1 MIRRSFEN
9 KSMIATMAV
18 VETNKH
24 ISSSSFCPPNKRC
37 LDGATNHYNRL
48 NKVSTM
54 TKMENANISNYGWK
68 STILF
73 MAISISIIRCIC
85 HCWAKSHSNWTTAI
99 NNLWHEMCI
108 LQITFYLTN
117 QMFANNALSILR
129 NKRKIDYSFELMP
142 VQIINSKANNCFS
155 EWMWTIL
162 SGNKLWSWFW
172 FLWLF
177 NGKKEFDFNTYASAN
192 RKSSM
197 WNLGS

>member
-24 ISSSSFCPPNKRC
+24 ISSSSFCPTNKRC
-37 LDGATNHYNRL
+37 LDGATNHYNRV

-73 MAISISIIRCIC
+73 MAISISIKRCIC

-117 QMFANNALSILR
+117 QKIANNALPNLR
-129 NKRKIDYSFELMP
+129 NKRKIDWSFELMP

-155 EWMWTIL
+155 EWMSERFCRAI
-162 SGNKLWSWFW
+162 NC
-172 FLWLF
+172 
-177 NGKKEFDFNTYASAN
+177 D
-192 RKSSM
+192 
-197 WNLGS
+197 LGSDFCGYLMARKNLISIRMQAQTESRVYGI